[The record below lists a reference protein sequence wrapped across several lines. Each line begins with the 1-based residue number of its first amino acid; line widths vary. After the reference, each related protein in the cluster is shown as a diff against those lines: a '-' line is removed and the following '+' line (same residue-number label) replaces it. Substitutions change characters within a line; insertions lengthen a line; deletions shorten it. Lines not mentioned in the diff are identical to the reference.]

1 MEYHVQQEQRVWER
15 VMGAPRM
22 EQTPPQTMP
31 LCAEKVKS
39 LAEGELASACLYR
52 SLAQRVCASSR
63 GTLLRIAQEESCHAR
78 NLAAVYFV
86 LTGQKLCL
94 PAAQKPCI
102 TCTAEELR
110 RAYMAEKAVS
120 EQYAALASA
129 GGDHAHLMQCL
140 ARDESR
146 HARELLRVIAE
157 SV

>member
-1 MEYHVQQEQRVWER
+1 MEFNVQQEQRVWER

-22 EQTPPQTMP
+22 EQTPPQTAP
-31 LCAEKVKS
+31 ICAEKVKS
-39 LAEGELASACLYR
+39 LAEAELASACLYR
-52 SLAQRVCASSR
+52 SLANRVCPKSANV
-63 GTLLRIAQEESCHAR
+63 LRAMAQEESCHAR
-78 NLAAVYFV
+78 SLMAVYFV

-110 RAYMAEKAVS
+110 RAYMGEKAAA

-129 GGDHAHLMQCL
+129 GGDHGHLLQCL

-146 HARELLRVIAE
+146 HARQLLCVIAE
-157 SV
+157 NV